1 MGIATNCGCCKVI
14 LTIQNY
20 ARNHEAVLGVICVNS
35 GLRLGT
41 MVTKMCDFGS
51 LEMGET
57 DL

>member
-1 MGIATNCGCCKVI
+1 MRIVTSSGCCKVI

-20 ARNHEAVLGVICVNS
+20 AKNLKAVLGVFWVNS

-41 MVTKMCDFGS
+41 IGTKMRDSGS

-57 DL
+57 NL